1 MYEMG
6 ELKSFIQG
14 LLCKSEDSPRKV
26 EDNEFCGID
35 TGLKHD
41 SSLTH
46 HVSNKFIPKL
56 DMRKFYGKDPT
67 NWLCQMEQFFDIHH
81 VPSQQKVSM
90 ASLYLEPDQ
99 FFWYRWLCDEK
110 RKKGCVVTWS
120 IFQEEL
126 STHYGNN
133 LMDSYFCQLTKLQQT
148 GMVKD
153 YIQQFQ
159 TLSLRVENVADEN
172 MMEIFLGGLQDHIKY
187 EVRLFQ
193 PQSLSQAIV
202 MARQVEEKFL
212 ARTRQGNINFSE
224 RISLTKPTRLTP
236 QQIEEKRAKG
246 LCFNCDSKYSQ
257 GHQCSEKKLFYIE
270 GPNGEE
276 EQY

>member
-1 MYEMG
+1 MLGPSTRGKKNANIPGKASKNEEVKNEDFNPKEEIKKLEKKIMEEMG

-14 LLCKSEDSPRKV
+14 VLCKDEGSPHKR
-26 EDNEFCGID
+26 EDNEFGGFD
-35 TGLKHD
+35 MDFKRD
-41 SSLTH
+41 SSLDN
-46 HVSNKFIPKL
+46 HVSKKFIPKL
-56 DMRKFYGKDPT
+56 DMRKFDGKDPT

-99 FFWYRWLCDEK
+99 FIWYRWLCDEK

-126 STHYGNN
+126 STHYGDN
-133 LMDSYFCQLTKLQQT
+133 LLDSYFCQLTKLKQT

-172 MMEIFLGGLQDHIKY
+172 MMELFLGGL
-187 EVRLFQ
+187 
-193 PQSLSQAIV
+193 
-202 MARQVEEKFL
+202 
-212 ARTRQGNINFSE
+212 
-224 RISLTKPTRLTP
+224 
-236 QQIEEKRAKG
+236 
-246 LCFNCDSKYSQ
+246 
-257 GHQCSEKKLFYIE
+257 
-270 GPNGEE
+270 
-276 EQY
+276 